1 MNRRTFLKIAS
12 LYTISNIFSSQ
23 AKAIPLPAFVVNKIA
38 NRHLEELTFSSVYPK
53 PIYEKSYF
61 TWIILGASIIAAGV
75 ASYFTAGAGAPA
87 AATGVSTIASWIGG
101 GGAGSYMAGL
111 STVGGW
117 FGGNAIL
124 GAAILNGISLGT
136 IGAAS
141 GRAALSLASKVA
153 TIVDLSLSGISYIKS
168 AKDEKGVYVFD
179 IRIPKDLG
187 SGTVRRLVETIYELE
202 DEKQD
207 AIEDKLFEKANKIS
221 KQIDIQCRK
230 GAKLLEEEFFKEK
243 PSQEN
248 LLVLGILAYR
258 IGDIENFSLALQYI
272 EKFYKPKR
280 TSFLEYLKGINELSN
295 SKVYSKEKA
304 LRFFI
309 NSYNQEPYTIEPII
323 SIISLLSENYWRNK
337 EKISLLVNLGAKNY
351 DSNKYIGRP
360 LIALYSRA
368 ATIAFN
374 NQDWKSALEYYSK
387 EYDELGIII
396 RILPIAKEI
405 KNHIKMQMAICYKH
419 LGNLKKAQNLKEE
432 VLENCETENCR
443 KQYEKIFKES

>member
-1 MNRRTFLKIAS
+1 MKRRDFLKAS
-12 LYTISNIFSSQ
+12 LATTLNFIFPHSN
-23 AKAIPLPAFVVNKIA
+23 AKAIPFISPE
-38 NRHLEELTFSSVYPK
+38 HLEELTFSSVYPK

-61 TWIILGASIIAAGV
+61 TWIVLGASIVAAGV
-75 ASYFTAGAGAPA
+75 VSYFTAGAGAPA
-87 AATGVSTIASWIGG
+87 AATGVSTVASWIGG

-111 STVGGW
+111 STVGSL
-117 FGGNAIL
+117 FGGNAML

-136 IGAAS
+136 IGTAS
-141 GRAALSLASKVA
+141 GKAALSLAAKAA
-153 TIVDLSLSGISYIKS
+153 TVVDLSLSGISYIKS
-168 AKDEKGVYVFD
+168 VKDEKGVYVYD

-187 SGTVRRLVETIYELE
+187 SGTVRRLVETIYDLE

-207 AIEDKLFEKANKIS
+207 AIEDKLFEKANGIS
-221 KQIDIQCRK
+221 RQIEAECKK
-230 GAKLLEEEFFKEK
+230 GVKLLEEEFFKEK

-272 EKFYKPKR
+272 EEFYQPKK

-295 SKVYSKEKA
+295 PKSYSKEKA
-304 LRFFI
+304 LELFV
-309 NSYNQEPYTIEPII
+309 NSYEQEPYTIEPII
-323 SIISLLSENYWRNK
+323 SIISLLGEDYWKNK
-337 EKISLLVNLGAKNY
+337 EKISGVVKLAAKNY
-351 DSNKYIGRP
+351 DSDKYIGRP

-374 NQDWKSALEYYSK
+374 NQDWKSALDYYSK

-396 RILPIAKEI
+396 RVLPIAKEI

-419 LGNLKKAQNLKEE
+419 LGNSKKAQNLKEE
-432 VLENCETENCR
+432 VLENCETEKCK
-443 KQYEKIFKES
+443 KQYEKLFEES